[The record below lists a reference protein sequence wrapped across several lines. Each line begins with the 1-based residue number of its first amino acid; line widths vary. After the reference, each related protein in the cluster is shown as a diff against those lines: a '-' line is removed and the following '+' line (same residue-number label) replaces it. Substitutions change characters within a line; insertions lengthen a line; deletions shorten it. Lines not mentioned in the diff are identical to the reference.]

1 MSTKNLG
8 DFALLVSFR
17 KDGLGGV
24 FGAVLY
30 REFGWHRLIRCEC
43 YDLRRVKVGLPRS
56 IRIALRD
63 RYRDFPFW
71 QITDL
76 KLSLED
82 KFQRE
87 LNLPFG

>member
-30 REFGWHRLIRCEC
+30 REFGWHRLIRC
-43 YDLRRVKVGLPRS
+43 DLRRVKVGLPRS

-63 RYRDFPFW
+63 R
-71 QITDL
+71 
-76 KLSLED
+76 
-82 KFQRE
+82 
-87 LNLPFG
+87 